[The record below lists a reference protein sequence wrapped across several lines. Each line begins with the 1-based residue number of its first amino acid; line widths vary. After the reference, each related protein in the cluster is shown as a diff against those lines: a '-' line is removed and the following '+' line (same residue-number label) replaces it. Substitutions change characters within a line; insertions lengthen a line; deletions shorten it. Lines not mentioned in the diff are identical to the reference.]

1 MDKKILI
8 VVDMQKDFI
17 DGSLGSREAAAIVP
31 EVRKKIEAC
40 EKAGYEIVFTLDTH
54 GDDYLDTQEG
64 RKLPVKH
71 CIKGTDGWRLHE
83 EFEHVQGKRFEKPAF
98 GSVECGQYV
107 AGGGSALAELVG
119 LCTDICVISNAMVIK
134 ALAPELPVLVDGR
147 CCAGVTPDSHKNAL
161 EAMKMCQ
168 IEVTGE

>member
-107 AGGGSALAELVG
+107 PWRSW
-119 LCTDICVISNAMVIK
+119 
-134 ALAPELPVLVDGR
+134 
-147 CCAGVTPDSHKNAL
+147 
-161 EAMKMCQ
+161 
-168 IEVTGE
+168 